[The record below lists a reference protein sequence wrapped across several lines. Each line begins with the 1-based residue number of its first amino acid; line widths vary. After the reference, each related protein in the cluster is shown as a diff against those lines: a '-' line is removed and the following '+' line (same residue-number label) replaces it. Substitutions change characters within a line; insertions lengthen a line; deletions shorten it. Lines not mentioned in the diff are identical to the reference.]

1 MPRALLPLSGWVHAT
16 PLARAWGLHGTASFG
31 DEPQIKALARDAL
44 RGPDV
49 GLRFKGLRLARAR
62 TLLRARDVTRQGLPT
77 IALTRLLQ
85 AGKLERVARGLY
97 GLPGAAISEHRSLA
111 EVSARVPKGVV
122 CLLSALRVHEIG
134 TQAPFEVW
142 IAIPQHMVSPR
153 LGQPAVRVVR
163 MSVAVPTDGVDRLNI
178 DGIDVPV
185 FNAARTVVDCFR
197 FRNKIGLDVALE
209 ALRDGW
215 SQRKF
220 TMNDLWRHATSGRVA
235 NVMRHSAPSWRP
247 YSGLIVASV
256 SSAHGRSK
264 ASRTL
269 VISAVR
275 IHGSLA
281 GGAIAA
287 SARRTESSLT
297 MPRRPR
303 AMAATASPRTPAMW
317 A

>member
-1 MPRALLPLSGWVHAT
+1 MKETVAAT
-16 PLARAWGLHGTASFG
+16 ATTH
-31 DEPQIKALARDAL
+31 EQQ
-44 RGPDV
+44 V
-49 GLRFKGLRLARAR
+49 LRLARAR
-62 TLLRARDVTRQGLPT
+62 RLLRARDVTRQGLPT
-77 IALTRLLQ
+77 IALTRLVQ

-142 IAIPQHMVSPR
+142 IAIPPHMVSPR
-153 LGQPAVRVVR
+153 LDQPAIRVVR
-163 MSVAVPTDGVDRLNI
+163 MSEAALTDGVDRLNI

-220 TMNDLWRHATSGRVA
+220 TLDDLWRHATTGRVA
-235 NVMRHSAPSWRP
+235 NVMRP
-247 YSGLIVASV
+247 YIE
-256 SSAHGRSK
+256 
-264 ASRTL
+264 
-269 VISAVR
+269 
-275 IHGSLA
+275 
-281 GGAIAA
+281 AI
-287 SARRTESSLT
+287 
-297 MPRRPR
+297 
-303 AMAATASPRTPAMW
+303 TA
-317 A
+317 